1 MFLTRERF
9 FFFFFFGA
17 VCPTLQREKP
27 NSFGFLSGVYFS
39 TRDWGAI
46 QEITASPSQ
55 TLQSC
60 EDTALKSWFAIPES
74 SSLTKKRKEKQK
86 ETITEK
92 EMLINV
98 LRYQDRL
105 LDPTSFSCHSELLVP
120 LALCSFPQSVAQQLT
135 SSHQSGSLY
144 RVESN
149 YNLILEIILYRQ
161 LTTQT

>member
-74 SSLTKKRKEKQK
+74 SSLTKKRKTKRNNCRKGNANQCSSVSRQ
-86 ETITEK
+86 IARSNIFF
-92 EMLINV
+92 MP
-98 LRYQDRL
+98 LRVIS
-105 LDPTSFSCHSELLVP
+105 TSRPLFFSIVSCSTTYIFSPVRKP
-120 LALCSFPQSVAQQLT
+120 LQS
-135 SSHQSGSLY
+135 
-144 RVESN
+144 
-149 YNLILEIILYRQ
+149 
-161 LTTQT
+161 